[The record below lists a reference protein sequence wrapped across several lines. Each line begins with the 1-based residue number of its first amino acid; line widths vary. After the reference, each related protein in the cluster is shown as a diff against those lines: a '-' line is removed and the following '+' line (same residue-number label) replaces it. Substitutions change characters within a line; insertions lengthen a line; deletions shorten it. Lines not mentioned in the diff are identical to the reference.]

1 MANKRF
7 GGRTLA
13 RSQALQ
19 VLFQAEATG
28 KTVDEVLS
36 GEYAITDGPLDP
48 FGEADARGAGEM
60 LPVLD
65 VIISQA
71 STHWTVPRMPAVDR
85 NILRLATYEMLEVD
99 EVAVPITIDEF
110 VELSKAYGTDE
121 SSRFVNGVLGRIAD
135 RIEAGEDVVGDATR
149 ERERLDE
156 EERRR
161 REEAERAAA
170 ERAAAEEAE
179 RAAEAEG
186 AGVEGGQGSPAAP
199 EGARPQAGDDGFEV
213 FRPASFD
220 EGAGSWE

>member
-36 GEYAITDGPLDP
+36 GEYAITDGPLDS

-99 EVAVPITIDEF
+99 
-110 VELSKAYGTDE
+110 
-121 SSRFVNGVLGRIAD
+121 
-135 RIEAGEDVVGDATR
+135 
-149 ERERLDE
+149 
-156 EERRR
+156 
-161 REEAERAAA
+161 
-170 ERAAAEEAE
+170 
-179 RAAEAEG
+179 
-186 AGVEGGQGSPAAP
+186 
-199 EGARPQAGDDGFEV
+199 
-213 FRPASFD
+213 
-220 EGAGSWE
+220 

>member
-1 MANKRF
+1 M
-7 GGRTLA
+7 
-13 RSQALQ
+13 
-19 VLFQAEATG
+19 
-28 KTVDEVLS
+28 
-36 GEYAITDGPLDP
+36 
-48 FGEADARGAGEM
+48 
-60 LPVLD
+60 
-65 VIISQA
+65 
-71 STHWTVPRMPAVDR
+71 
-85 NILRLATYEMLEVD
+85 
-99 EVAVPITIDEF
+99 
-110 VELSKAYGTDE
+110 
-121 SSRFVNGVLGRIAD
+121 
-135 RIEAGEDVVGDATR
+135 DVVGDATR

-220 EGAGSWE
+220 EGEGSWE

>member
-1 MANKRF
+1 MSQHTHF
-7 GGRTLA
+7 GPRTNA

-19 VLFQAEATG
+19 LLFQAEATG
-28 KTVDEVLS
+28 RTVDQVLEG
-36 GEYAITDGPLDP
+36 GEYSLSDGPLDP

-161 REEAERAAA
+161 REEAERA
-170 ERAAAEEAE
+170 
-179 RAAEAEG
+179 EAEG
-186 AGVEGGQGSPAAP
+186 AGAGEDGAREGGQGSPAAP

-220 EGAGSWE
+220 EGEGSWE